1 MLKVWDWMGWMKI
14 SELTSANN
22 YDNIINMCVSS
33 CVYYPICV
41 MSYVE
46 DSVSLFISLFPEVK
60 SVSVKSS
67 PLPHLLVPISATTT
81 MASWEVNRHH
91 VNA

>member
-1 MLKVWDWMGWMKI
+1 MLKVWDWMEI

-22 YDNIINMCVSS
+22 YDNMCVSS

-41 MSYVE
+41 MSYAE

-67 PLPHLLVPISATTT
+67 PLPHFLVPISATTT